1 MKWSDLKMLAQILR
15 DVNPR
20 ALEEDEVPK
29 MVSEIISGV
38 RDISAGG
45 EWSHQSGVIMSCI
58 AYFVIHMILASCL
71 CV

>member
-20 ALEEDEVPK
+20 ALGEDEVPK

-38 RDISAGG
+38 RDISASG
-45 EWSHQSGVIMSCI
+45 EWSHQSGVIMSCV